1 MYRNSVRAL
10 TLLTTMG
17 YGKKKK
23 PVARKAA
30 PKMTMGSATRYI
42 NAQMKVGGPT
52 AGAIKMAEGILKKA
66 GKMKMYGGPSKS
78 KPAMKRGGKTRK

>member
-1 MYRNSVRAL
+1 MYRLSVRAL

-17 YGKKKK
+17 YGKKK
-23 PVARKAA
+23 PARKAA

-78 KPAMKRGGKTRK
+78 KPVMKRGGKTRK

>member
-17 YGKKKK
+17 YGKKK
-23 PVARKAA
+23 PSRKAA

-42 NAQMKVGGPT
+42 NAQMKAGGPT
-52 AGAIKMAEGILKKA
+52 AGAIKMAEGILKAA
-66 GKMKMYGGPSKS
+66 GKKMYGGPSKS

>member
-1 MYRNSVRAL
+1 MYRISVRAL

-23 PVARKAA
+23 PAARKAA

-42 NAQMKVGGPT
+42 NAQMRKGGPS
-52 AGAIKMAEGILKKA
+52 AGAIRMAEGILKAA
-66 GKMKMYGGPSKS
+66 GKKMYGGPSKS
-78 KPAMKRGGKTRK
+78 KPSMKRGGKTRK